1 MSSISDIHIRS
12 MINEAIAKVVGSG
25 FLDQGF
31 INTMR
36 FSELNGDEEYDNTV
50 LYIAWHFL
58 AEGGMQQVRQQ
69 AADLRRLKTDPVQ
82 WNKLDAGEKER
93 VEDIITRENAYD
105 YSKPV
110 DDKKNIWTMRNKIA
124 DINENVM
131 DSIMFYDGHTAIL
144 NGRMARAK
152 GHKKDLIDLS
162 KNANANEK
170 DIQVGDGEKKHFWNR
185 GNGE

>member
-1 MSSISDIHIRS
+1 M
-12 MINEAIAKVVGSG
+12 AKVTSTG

-36 FSELNGDEEYDNTV
+36 FSELNGDEEYDNTF
-50 LYIAWHFL
+50 LYIAWHFM

-69 AADLRRLKTDPVQ
+69 SADLKRMKGDPEQWDKLKP
-82 WNKLDAGEKER
+82 NEKER
-93 VEDIITRENAYD
+93 VEDFILRAGEYD
-105 YSKPV
+105 YTKPV
-110 DDKKNIWTMRNKIA
+110 DDKKNIWVMRNKLA

-131 DSIMFYDGHTAIL
+131 DAVMFYDGHTAIL

-152 GHKKDLIDLS
+152 GHKKDLIEVVKSADR
-162 KNANANEK
+162 NEK
-170 DIQVGDGEKKHFWNR
+170 DVQVGDGEKKHFWNR

>member
-1 MSSISDIHIRS
+1 MST
-12 MINEAIAKVVGSG
+12 G

-36 FSELNGDEEYDNTV
+36 FSELNGDEEYDNTF

-58 AEGGMQQVRQQ
+58 AEGGMQQIRQQ
-69 AADLRRLKTDPVQ
+69 VADLTRLKGDSKQ
-82 WNKLDAGEKER
+82 WGELKPNEQER
-93 VEDIITRENAYD
+93 VNEILTRASEYD
-105 YSKPV
+105 YTKPV
-110 DDKKNIWTMRNKIA
+110 DDKKNIWVMRNKLA

-152 GHKKDLIDLS
+152 GHKKDMIEMS
-162 KNANANEK
+162 KNTNANEK
-170 DIQVGDGEKKHFWNR
+170 DIQVGDDEKKHFWNR
-185 GNGE
+185 GDGQ